1 MQTNTSIAP
10 ASAGDE
16 NRARS
21 ATSDRASGMTHG
33 LRFADRSQHALAG
46 VRGMGRIA
54 AMFSAALLLAFG
66 AAGVG
71 AQNAAQ
77 DAIDR
82 GLLLRQQQE

>member
-1 MQTNTSIAP
+1 
-10 ASAGDE
+10 
-16 NRARS
+16 
-21 ATSDRASGMTHG
+21 
-33 LRFADRSQHALAG
+33 
-46 VRGMGRIA
+46 MGRIA